1 MSKKTPF
8 KGRIISSN
16 IIEMDYSKIVPKFL
30 TIEESIENIK
40 NSFRFEE
47 DKTLMNKI
55 VKNFLDSTKNE

>member
-1 MSKKTPF
+1 MSKMTPF

>member
-8 KGRIISSN
+8 RGRIISSN

-30 TIEESIENIK
+30 TIEESIGNIK

-55 VKNFLDSTKNE
+55 VKDFLDSTKNE

>member
-55 VKNFLDSTKNE
+55 VKDFLDSTKNE